1 MSVTEGITVGILDG
15 EEIVGIVVETTV
27 EIGTSKDG
35 DGLTVVSVVE
45 VGVVKGRTV
54 GMCMFTVG
62 ILEVVLKEETIG

>member
-1 MSVTEGITVGILDG
+1 MGVTEGITVGILDG

-35 DGLTVVSVVE
+35 DGLIVISVVE

-54 GMCMFTVG
+54 GMFTVG